1 MKLFKNTINT
11 GRKLSSS
18 KDTEE

>member
-11 GRKLSSS
+11 GSKLSSS